1 MALQVLRE
9 ITNSLQSS
17 AHFTIMV
24 DKTTDLLNKE
34 QVVLVFQWV
43 NNDLVPHEEFVG
55 LYQTDSI
62 TSSALVA
69 VIKDVLL

>member
-1 MALQVLRE
+1 
-9 ITNSLQSS
+9 
-17 AHFTIMV
+17 MV

-43 NNDLVPHEEFVG
+43 NNGLVPHEEFVG